1 MRRDRGL
8 TRRVAVELMERAL
21 LGAQNDEHVSDLR
34 AIHRG
39 PPPEKSMTLE
49 QMVTACHLHL
59 VGGKVST

>member
-49 QMVTACHLHL
+49 
-59 VGGKVST
+59 